1 MKYSIQYLL
10 ADNYRY
16 LETRSLTRWQDPGWG
31 RVLEP
36 TVTSSQ
42 SWLWPT
48 LRKSVPP
55 SYYKRT
61 VLYTLCSS
69 VREYLS
75 ARIYVVIS
83 KKLFF
88 KNSLNRTQT
97 VSGCDKNHSKAR
109 GTQVAILDRKVM
121 EGSACVH
128 TYFIIN
134 IIVLAY
140 EE

>member
-48 LRKSVPP
+48 LRKPVPP
-55 SYYKRT
+55 SYYKS
-61 VLYTLCSS
+61 LCCIPYVRLFVSTCQ
-69 VREYLS
+69 REY
-75 ARIYVVIS
+75 
-83 KKLFF
+83 
-88 KNSLNRTQT
+88 
-97 VSGCDKNHSKAR
+97 
-109 GTQVAILDRKVM
+109 M
-121 EGSACVH
+121 
-128 TYFIIN
+128 
-134 IIVLAY
+134 
-140 EE
+140 